1 MSYSEKVIESF
12 NKLMPKQ
19 LNSLGR
25 RRWCTS
31 AQFLW
36 SNAAPKEII
45 IPLSNAFSIEA
56 NTLVDLQQYRGKS
69 RTCELPGTE

>member
-1 MSYSEKVIESF
+1 MSYFEKVIESF

-19 LNSLGR
+19 LISLG

-31 AQFLW
+31 VQFLW
-36 SNAAPKEII
+36 SNAAPTEII

-56 NTLVDLQQYRGKS
+56 NALIDLQQYRGKS
-69 RTCELPGTE
+69 WTCELPGTK